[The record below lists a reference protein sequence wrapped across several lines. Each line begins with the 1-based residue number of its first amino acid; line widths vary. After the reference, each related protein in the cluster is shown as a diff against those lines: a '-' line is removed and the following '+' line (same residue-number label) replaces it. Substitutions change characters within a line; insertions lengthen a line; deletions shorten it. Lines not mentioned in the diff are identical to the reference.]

1 MSRRAEE
8 AHGDL
13 ESDPLVFG
21 LLHRARASLKA
32 TSSPKAAPLIH
43 KIPSTSRAQNGSAL
57 FPRSGWICTL
67 LDRTRHM
74 HHICICIPRRTASEV
89 RIAGAIALGDPQ
101 SWRPAALSCNP
112 LILLST
118 MGTIV
123 RARQRMT
130 CRRRTYLLYVAS
142 TDGSESPGPLQ
153 ASLSSTKK
161 TDTRGR
167 YETPPKRSAHRITMP
182 NCPHSALLRS
192 LRDPGS

>member
-1 MSRRAEE
+1 MRPASARAPARNALAELSMSRRAEE
-8 AHGDL
+8 AYGDL

-21 LLHRARASLKA
+21 LLHRARAGLKA

-118 MGTIV
+118 TGTIV

-130 CRRRTYLLYVAS
+130 CRRRSYLLCCCRLTFAVRHR
-142 TDGSESPGPLQ
+142 PVM
-153 ASLSSTKK
+153 SLPRTVQS
-161 TDTRGR
+161 RQGR
-167 YETPPKRSAHRITMP
+167 CRRP
-182 NCPHSALLRS
+182 
-192 LRDPGS
+192 